1 MESRREAPRRLSPP
15 PPLIGLLRHGLL
27 LSLGWVV
34 CAALALRHH
43 GFGWSLLLLVIWAAL
58 VFRFQR
64 AVVEHA
70 RSLASRK
77 EPS

>member
-1 MESRREAPRRLSPP
+1 M
-15 PPLIGLLRHGLL
+15 PLVSILRHGLL

-43 GFGWSLLLLVIWAAL
+43 GFGWALLLLVIWAAL

-64 AVVEHA
+64 GVVEHA
-70 RSLASRK
+70 HSIASRK
-77 EPS
+77 DPS

>member
-1 MESRREAPRRLSPP
+1 MTPP
-15 PPLIGLLRHGLL
+15 VPLVGILRHGLL

-43 GFGWSLLLLVIWAAL
+43 GFGWALLLLVLWAAL

-70 RSLASRK
+70 RSLGAGK